1 MTYTV
6 KLTEE
11 ERNEALA
18 GGLPPWLRRNIKS
31 VRPEHPERQ
40 ATLERLRENVLWL
53 DSLVDLSL
61 CGHLFPDNAEPAFA
75 AVLDT
80 LEKLRSLEGK

>member
-6 KLTEE
+6 NLTEE

-40 ATLERLRENVLWL
+40 PTLEELAQWMLAHWEIY
-53 DSLVDLSL
+53 DSGLALMVD
-61 CGHLFPDNAEPAFA
+61 PAM
-75 AVLDT
+75 VEGIESR

>member
-1 MTYTV
+1 MTYAV

-31 VRPEHPERQ
+31 VRPEHPDRQ
-40 ATLERLRENVLWL
+40 AALEELAQWMLAHWEIY
-53 DSLVDLSL
+53 DSGLALMVD
-61 CGHLFPDNAEPAFA
+61 PAM
-75 AVLDT
+75 VEGIESR